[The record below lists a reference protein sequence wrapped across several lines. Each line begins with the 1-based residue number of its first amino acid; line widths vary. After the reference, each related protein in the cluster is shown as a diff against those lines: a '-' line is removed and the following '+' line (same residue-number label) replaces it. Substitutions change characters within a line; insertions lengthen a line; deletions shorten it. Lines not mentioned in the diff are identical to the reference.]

1 MKTSFPRCGVNA
13 FALLLCLL
21 LGHSFASAATNKKPV
36 LISQATSTRAV
47 AFESVTMKAEPF
59 ALTASVP
66 SFGADP
72 RTRICIFAMDL
83 ELLPGEGANA
93 FTSDVQDA
101 NGKIYPLR
109 VEYAGQVPNFPG
121 ITMIIVRLS
130 DDLTNVGDVLQMPI
144 RHGEGCYYADDDTL
158 AGIDHRIAAG
168 QHGCHE
174 QRCERQAPGRPSRR
188 KAAESAAEHRRRHG
202 RRS

>member
-1 MKTSFPRCGVNA
+1 MKTSFSRCAVN
-13 FALLLCLL
+13 FFLGLLLCFLF
-21 LGHSFASAATNKKPV
+21 GGSFATTNAATNKKPV
-36 LISQATSTRAV
+36 LISQATNTRAV

-93 FTSDVQDA
+93 FTSDVQDG

-109 VEYAGQVPNFPG
+109 VEY
-121 ITMIIVRLS
+121 
-130 DDLTNVGDVLQMPI
+130 VG
-144 RHGEGCYYADDDTL
+144 R
-158 AGIDHRIAAG
+158 
-168 QHGCHE
+168 
-174 QRCERQAPGRPSRR
+174 
-188 KAAESAAEHRRRHG
+188 
-202 RRS
+202 